1 MRWPR
6 TIPLQVNILT
16 LFLVLLSIAVGTV
29 VVHGYARN
37 KDAALDA
44 ATALLDEVGTKIFER
59 LRGVV
64 DPAFAATNLATELN
78 GVSIP
83 PDMAVHPMAS
93 FLIAFLEERPAITS
107 AYMGYRN
114 RAFYQVKSLA
124 GDQHAAERE
133 RMGAPDETAFAIN
146 RHINRDDGRRFV
158 LRTFLDARRRVVGS
172 AFARDSTFDARTRD
186 WYRRAF
192 ESRDVVLTGPYI
204 FAGSKRPGVTVSN
217 RFSGQTVGVF
227 GVDIDLASLA
237 EFLATQRFSESAR
250 LFLFSADGTI
260 LVHPDM
266 ERTVKSA
273 SEEDGGGIRRRNFQ
287 EFGDPVASTLYEIFK
302 LKGASG
308 FAREVFE
315 ADKREFVARVTPL
328 PALYGGDDFLAIAVP
343 IEEFVAPVLEAGT
356 EGVVFAGVVLVL
368 FLPIVIW
375 VARQVSRPLVRL
387 AEEANDIRQFK
398 LDEPLVLRSHIT
410 EVAELRDSMS
420 AMKGTLGSFTKYI
433 PSALVRS
440 MIQTGLRPEL
450 GGARQ
455 EVTLMFTDIAGFTT
469 LADGMSP
476 ETLMRQ
482 TSEYFTA
489 LGTVILESGGT
500 IDKYIGDA
508 IMAFWNAPQPDP
520 DHAAN
525 ACLAALRCARRV
537 EALNAAWAASGAQPM
552 PTRFGLH
559 TGEAVV
565 GHVGSSD
572 RMDFTAIGAAVNLAS
587 RLEGLNKHFGT
598 TILISADVVGQDPGR
613 FVVRRL
619 GKVIPKGARHASE
632 ILELVGTRPSPDRD
646 DAQLDATEGDIDYCS
661 RWNAVVAH
669 YLARDWSAAETGFAE
684 LSAERPQDLAAAFY
698 AERTRH
704 YATSAPAPDWDG
716 TEAFETK

>member
-1 MRWPR
+1 MRWPK
-6 TIPLQVNILT
+6 TVPLQVNILT
-16 LFLVLLSIAVGTV
+16 LFLVVLIFVIGTV

-37 KDAALDA
+37 KEAALDA
-44 ATALLDEVGTKIFER
+44 AAALLDEVGTKIFER

-64 DPAFAATNLATELN
+64 DPAFAATNLATELI
-78 GVSIP
+78 GVSTP

-93 FLIAFLEERPAITS
+93 FLIAFLEKRPAIRS
-107 AYMGYRN
+107 AYMGYAN
-114 RAFYQVKSLA
+114 GTFYMIKAVA
-124 GDQHAAERE
+124 GDEHAGECA
-133 RMGAPDETAFAIN
+133 RMGLPEETAFVVY
-146 RHINRDDGRRFV
+146 RHIIRADGRRFV
-158 LRTFLDARRRVVGS
+158 LRTYLDKQRRIVGS
-172 AFARDSTFDARTRD
+172 RFIRDPAFDARTRD
-186 WYRRAF
+186 WYRSALLT
-192 ESRDVVLTGPYI
+192 SAAVLTGPYVYV
-204 FAGSKRPGVTVSN
+204 GNKRPGVTVSR

-227 GVDIDLASLA
+227 GVDIDLAALA
-237 EFLATQRFSESAR
+237 EFLASQRFSASAR
-250 LFLFSADGTI
+250 LFLFRADGTI
-260 LVHPDM
+260 SVHPDM

-273 SEEDGGGIRRRNFQ
+273 DEDVGGGIERRDFE
-287 EFGDPVASTLYEIFK
+287 EFGDPVASALYEAFK
-302 LKGASG
+302 TTGASG
-308 FAREVFE
+308 FEREIFE
-315 ADKREFVARVTPL
+315 ADEREFVARVMPL
-328 PALYGGDDFLAIAVP
+328 PALYGGGGYLAIAVP
-343 IEEFVAPVLEAGT
+343 IEEFVAPVLAAGT
-356 EGVVFAGVVLVL
+356 EGVIFAGVVLVL

-398 LDEPLVLRSHIT
+398 LDEPLELQSHIT
-410 EVAELRDSMS
+410 EVAELRDSMA

-455 EVTLMFTDIAGFTT
+455 QITLMFTDIAGFTT

-489 LGTVILESGGT
+489 LGSVILESGGT

-508 IMAFWNAPQPDP
+508 VMAFWNAPQPDP
-520 DHAAN
+520 DHALH

-537 EALNAAWAASGAQPM
+537 DALNAGWTAAGAPPM

-587 RLEGLNKHFGT
+587 RLEALNKHFGT
-598 TILISADVVGQDPGR
+598 TILISADAAGPNRER
-613 FVVRRL
+613 FVLRHL
-619 GKVIPKGARHASE
+619 GKVIPKGALKASE
-632 ILELVGTRPSPDRD
+632 ILELVGTRPDGNGD
-646 DAQLDATEGDIDYCS
+646 DAALEASEGDIDYCT
-661 RWNAVVAH
+661 RWNALFER
-669 YLARDWSAAETGFAE
+669 YLARDWAAAADGFAE
-684 LSAERPQDLAAAFY
+684 FAAERPDDRAAAFY
-698 AERTRH
+698 ADRARH
-704 YATSAPAPDWDG
+704 YGTTAPATDWDG